1 MPELK
6 TTGNKSNGSRGRRR
20 RRRREWR
27 RKSKKKKKKNG
38 ARGREKHASSP
49 VSVGALAFVSSAFR
63 PITFIKLDLKLH
75 PWTGRPLK
83 PPLSLFLV
91 CAVNAGCGAK
101 DKALLR
107 DIKT

>member
-20 RRRREWR
+20 REWR
-27 RKSKKKKKKNG
+27 RKSKKKNG
-38 ARGREKHASSP
+38 TRAERNMLVRLLTL
-49 VSVGALAFVSSAFR
+49 ALAFVSSAFR

-83 PPLSLFLV
+83 PPLSLSCLT
-91 CAVNAGCGAK
+91 VNAGCGAK